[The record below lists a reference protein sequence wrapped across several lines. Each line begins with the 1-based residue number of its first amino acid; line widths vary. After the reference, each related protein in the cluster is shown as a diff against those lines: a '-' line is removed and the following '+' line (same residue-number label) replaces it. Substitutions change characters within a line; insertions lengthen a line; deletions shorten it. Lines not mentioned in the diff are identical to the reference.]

1 MNGNMFENKC
11 TIESIL
17 LKDRTTGE
25 NIKWKEGV
33 PITEEDLPT
42 IKPRYQKEKEEQ
54 QVRTK
59 GKAEVFTPA
68 WLCNEMNNNL
78 DDEWFGVKNVFN
90 VPKDN
95 TWSPTKRVIFPEGK
109 TWQDYVSRRA
119 LEITCGE
126 GAFLVSTYDT
136 VTGEIIPLPSRI
148 GIIDRKLR
156 VISENADSKEEWFK
170 WAIKAYETTYGY
182 EYQGDSL
189 YICRKFMYTSFI
201 DYYKAKFGE
210 EPEDRDLKIIANII
224 SWNIFQMD
232 GLRYIVPYTNE
243 YATLKNWGKN
253 RTERFIDITLE
264 AGDLKAS

>member
-1 MNGNMFENKC
+1 MSKKKC

-17 LKDRTTGE
+17 LKDKTLGR
-25 NIKWKEGV
+25 NISWKMGH
-33 PITEEDLPT
+33 PITLEDLPD
-42 IKPRYQKEKEEQ
+42 IKPRYQKTVEEQ

-59 GKAEVFTPA
+59 GKAEVFTPS
-68 WLCNEMNNNL
+68 WICNEMNNNL
-78 DDEWFGVKNVFN
+78 DDDWFGAKNVFN
-90 VPKDN
+90 TPKGK
-95 TWSPTKRVIFPEGK
+95 TWVPTKKVIFPEGK
-109 TWQDYVSRRA
+109 SWQNYISRRV

-156 VISENADSKEEWFK
+156 VISENTDSKEEWLK

-210 EPEDRDLKIIANII
+210 EPSAEDLKMIANII

-232 GLRYIVPYTNE
+232 GLRYIIPYTNE
-243 YATLKNWGKN
+243 YATLKNWDKN
-253 RTERFIDITLE
+253 RTERFIDIILE

>member
-109 TWQDYVSRRA
+109 TW
-119 LEITCGE
+119 
-126 GAFLVSTYDT
+126 
-136 VTGEIIPLPSRI
+136 
-148 GIIDRKLR
+148 
-156 VISENADSKEEWFK
+156 
-170 WAIKAYETTYGY
+170 
-182 EYQGDSL
+182 
-189 YICRKFMYTSFI
+189 
-201 DYYKAKFGE
+201 
-210 EPEDRDLKIIANII
+210 
-224 SWNIFQMD
+224 
-232 GLRYIVPYTNE
+232 
-243 YATLKNWGKN
+243 
-253 RTERFIDITLE
+253 
-264 AGDLKAS
+264 